1 MCTRN
6 PCLEYNSVEMI
17 GQPQYASASEL
28 RYILDVM
35 EECSHLGLDNET
47 ACKLRKILAQR
58 IADAENGIHGYSASS
73 MALVTEDSKIHA

>member
-1 MCTRN
+1 M
-6 PCLEYNSVEMI
+6 EYNRHEMI

-28 RYILDVM
+28 RFILDVM

-58 IADAENGIHGYSASS
+58 IAVAENRIHGYSTIS
-73 MALVTEDSKIHA
+73 MAVVTEDSKTLA